1 MLANIDSVPNF
12 SDNKRKRNR
21 PEKVSSHKY
30 QYFCDQSSYTLY
42 SSNFR
47 MILFYH
53 ALRKTLDKKIEYIE
67 EPLLL
72 PLLLYDGFVKQVNV
86 YFLNKTIAR

>member
-1 MLANIDSVPNF
+1 
-12 SDNKRKRNR
+12 
-21 PEKVSSHKY
+21 
-30 QYFCDQSSYTLY
+30 
-42 SSNFR
+42 

>member
-1 MLANIDSVPNF
+1 
-12 SDNKRKRNR
+12 
-21 PEKVSSHKY
+21 
-30 QYFCDQSSYTLY
+30 
-42 SSNFR
+42 

-72 PLLLYDGFVKQVNV
+72 YDDFVKQVNV
-86 YFLNKTIAR
+86 YDGR